1 MLNSLSHKKGY
12 GMGYYNCSIHFACYD
27 CHHVGCCT
35 TTTTVFSLGYFII
48 DDKRSML
55 SNCRSSM
62 NLMHVSQMNSTFL
75 KESPKTSS
83 LWE

>member
-1 MLNSLSHKKGY
+1 MARDIIIAQFIL
-12 GMGYYNCSIHFACYD
+12 
-27 CHHVGCCT
+27 HVMI
-35 TTTTVFSLGYFII
+35 VIMWDVVLLPLLFSLGYFII